1 VNLFGRVPKLRRKS
15 IAFVALIATTF
26 SFLVGTNFLAPELP
40 AANAGTSGT
49 PSVLHQFPAM
59 NSTSWLPVRSS
70 TGALLNDPNDQG
82 TSDKELDLYAN
93 GATDSVADWYSD
105 GAYTMFRLQLFG
117 TAGSSNIANGNW
129 VIALGKTVNGAPSTL
144 AWVGVNGNGNG
155 QNSSVF
161 VYNPKTSVKTWT
173 DATMSN
179 AGIDTS
185 PAWSTT
191 SAGKY
196 YLAFQVPTSQLAALG
211 ASAGF
216 GFFIGTSRSNSLTTI
231 NRDYLNSLGSSPTPT
246 YSNVQTVNVTTNV
259 TTLPSPTLTS
269 LSPTGGSTSGGS
281 QVVITGT
288 NLDNLAWVKFGAS
301 YAQILSYTSTTVT
314 VLSPAGS
321 IGPVTV
327 QVSNTNNATAS
338 LTNAYTYTANLT
350 ATSLS
355 FTAPAT
361 LTTGAT
367 ATLSATVKNLG
378 GSSTLAGAT
387 GVIVFKD
394 TSTTPNTT
402 LCTTPSLSSGTSS
415 CSYIP
420 ISVAPVTITATYGGD
435 ATYSGSSSTANAI
448 TPAVGATS
456 VVFTAP
462 AAPTAGTVV
471 ALTATVYNSTGS
483 VVLDSSTG
491 SVTYS
496 IGATT
501 ICTSSTS
508 TTLNSASTR
517 TSPGTYIMSAGVAP
531 CDYYVL
537 AGAQTITAS
546 YSGDN
551 NFAAS
556 SFSSNTGAQ
565 VLSTPSITGTTPTST
580 SIAVAFSTVA
590 NATNYT
596 IRVYDSSGLN
606 VLSSATATTSPITV
620 SSGLTAS
627 TSYFVTV
634 QANGN
639 GTSFTTSAE
648 SAQTAV
654 STLGTPS
661 ISPSSQTLSGT
672 VNTAVTA
679 TTAFTA
685 TNFSGAVVYSVSP
698 TLPLGLSIN
707 SATGVISGTPTTASA
722 SSTYTVT
729 GNYSAAG
736 QTATATVDIT
746 IVAIVPGA
754 PTSVAGVAGNGQVVV
769 SWTAPSSTGGSAI
782 TDYTVQYSSNGGST
796 WSTFTHTASASTSL
810 TVTGLTNGTAYVFQ
824 VAAVNSVGAGS
835 YSSASS
841 SVTPLTV
848 PGAPTSV
855 AGVAGNGQV
864 VVSWTAP
871 SSTGGSAITDYTV
884 QYSSNGGSTWSTFTH
899 TASASTSL
907 TVTGLTNGTA
917 YVFQV
922 AAVNAAGRGSYSS
935 TSASVTPKSSD
946 STLSNLVSS
955 ASTLS
960 PGFTSGNQTYT
971 LVVTNSTSSITLTP
985 TTTDAGATVKIGG
998 ISVTSGTASGSIS
1011 LNVGTTVISVVVT
1024 AENGTTRTYSVTVS
1038 RPSNDAT
1045 LTSLVASTGALN
1057 ATFDPTVISYTQ
1069 SVANSVSAVTVTAV
1083 VHETNATIKVNGVAT
1098 SSGAASASISLAIGS
1113 NTIQVEVTAQDGTKI
1128 TYTIVV
1134 TRAHADQAP
1143 LTISTLAATYGQNLN
1158 LNTSG
1163 GSGSGAVTY
1172 VVSSGNCT
1180 ITSGVLTPT
1189 GAGACVVVATKA
1201 GDSTYNSISSASTTI
1216 NIDKASRT
1224 ISFTT
1229 AAYSLAYGAQQTL
1242 SIATHSGGGAITY
1255 YDGTSTA
1262 CAVDSTTG
1270 VVTVTAASG
1279 TCEITAAIAADS
1291 NYYGATTSNTVIVTL
1306 SKANQAALGTITLNA
1321 SEKAYPYSFSVSA
1334 VSATG
1339 GSGTGSLSVTSVA
1352 SGTAQNCA
1360 LAAGVLTADSSG
1372 TCTLTVTK
1380 AGDANYNAV
1389 TGTATFTFNKA
1400 IQANLVITSTTGV
1413 ATQALVMTKTG
1424 GSGTGAVSYST
1435 TTPNCSITLVNGNYE
1450 LSLGTTTPT
1459 TCLVTVIKAADDNY
1473 QAAQTTSNVG
1483 LGTQVATLELALQ
1496 YNANGASHN
1505 VRTKILATANT
1516 NGTVDF
1522 YAGGTLITNCSAIP
1536 TATAYVA
1543 TCNWT
1548 PTTSTSGLV
1557 LTADFTPTS
1566 NAYSAASAST
1576 TINVTNGSLS
1586 GLDLVDLTNL
1596 YKTTTDG
1603 STAPSFSTTTS
1614 RGQGLSTGVALD
1626 VPLGAFTSLT
1636 EINMYLY
1643 TGTAAHIA
1651 TNRRFANYLLN
1662 VVVEWHAMDGSRPSA
1677 AHPLT
1682 LTISDPSIK
1691 AGMGLYTIVNG
1702 AADLQS
1708 VASQDGIA
1716 TFSLVNDPGA
1726 VVAFIAPDA
1735 PTAVTAVAGNG
1746 QATISW
1752 TAPANNGGSAI
1763 TSYTVTASNGNTC
1776 VANTGTPVATSCVI
1790 TGLTN
1795 AVPYNF
1801 SVTATNGALLTSSA
1815 SLSSADVTPAGTPDA
1830 PTSVTATAGN
1840 GQASVQWLAPT
1851 SNGGSAI
1858 TNYIVEYSSN
1868 NGLSWTTA
1876 AHPVSTNT
1884 SLAVTGLAN
1893 GATYIFRITAVNAVG
1908 SSTPSVSSSSVMP
1921 KSTDSTLSQLVS
1933 SSGTLSPTF
1942 AGGTLAYSISVG
1954 NSVTSITL
1962 TPTLSES
1969 HGSIQVNGT
1978 SVTSGQASSA
1988 LSLSVGSNVVLVEV
2002 TAQDG
2007 FSTTSYTVTVT
2018 RAGSAVA
2025 TLSGLTTSGGSI
2037 SPGFTS
2043 NTSSY
2048 TVSVSNGTT
2057 SISITPTVTSPNATV
2072 TVNGVSATSG
2082 SSFGPINLSVGQNVI
2097 TVVVTAQD
2105 GSTFSYTVTV
2115 TRGLSADSSLASL
2128 TSSAGTLSPTFT
2140 SGTSQ
2145 YSLSVANNVTSL
2157 TLTPTVAES
2166 HATITVN
2173 GSGVASGSASPSI
2186 ALATG
2191 SNTVTVVVTA
2201 QDGTTTT
2208 TYTLTITRAP
2218 SSVATLSA
2226 LNLSIGTLSPVFSS
2240 STTSYSVSLA
2250 NAVSSFQIT
2259 PYVTQQNATITVN
2272 GVASTPGASSSPIS
2286 LSVGVNT
2293 ITVVVTSQS
2302 GTATQTYVILV
2313 TRSAAVIQEPV
2324 REVPTSAP
2332 PVPLVPLAPVPFATP
2347 PAEQLALIALPAQS
2361 ATTVNTVALKN
2372 ESILVAGDS
2381 WSLKASVVTLEGAP
2395 ARLSSNGRVTLEIG
2409 QYVLAEGSGFHK
2421 NATVNLYLFSTPV
2434 LVGVL
2439 TTDEFGVFNG
2449 SLPIP
2454 AGLAAGN
2461 HSLQLV
2467 GYSPDG
2473 TIRAITIPATVK
2485 PPVGKMLTTKLY
2497 FKADSS
2503 TVDQAATKGI
2513 KALAAKIGTSYKSLK
2528 VGVVGF
2534 VLLSDPKS
2542 ASKSL
2547 SLRRA
2552 QNVVSA
2558 LKQTG
2563 LKGTFVARGGG
2574 VAMEKNSS
2582 ARRVEIT
2589 ITYLAK
2595 SR

>member
-1 VNLFGRVPKLRRKS
+1 MNLFSRVPKLRRKS

-496 IGATT
+496 IGVTT

-546 YSGDN
+546 YSGDT

-736 QTATATVDIT
+736 QTATATVDIA
-746 IVAIVPGA
+746 IVAI
-754 PTSVAGVAGNGQVVV
+754 
-769 SWTAPSSTGGSAI
+769 
-782 TDYTVQYSSNGGST
+782 
-796 WSTFTHTASASTSL
+796 
-810 TVTGLTNGTAYVFQ
+810 
-824 VAAVNSVGAGS
+824 
-835 YSSASS
+835 
-841 SVTPLTV
+841 V

-1069 SVANSVSAVTVTAV
+1069 SVANSVSAMTVTAV
-1083 VHETNATIKVNGVAT
+1083 VHETNAAIKVNGVAT
-1098 SSGAASASISLAIGS
+1098 SSGATSASISLAIGS
-1113 NTIQVEVTAQDGTKI
+1113 NTLQVEVTAQDGTKI

-1134 TRAHADQAP
+1134 TRAHADQAM
-1143 LTISTLAATYGQNLN
+1143 LTISTLAATYGQTLN

-1321 SEKAYPYSFSVSA
+1321 AEKAYPYSFSVSA

-1677 AHPLT
+1677 VHPLT

-1840 GQASVQWLAPT
+1840 GQASAQWLAPT

-1962 TPTLSES
+1962 TPTLNES

-2043 NTSSY
+2043 NISSY

-2240 STTSYSVSLA
+2240 STTSYSVTLA

-2259 PYVTQQNATITVN
+2259 PYVTQQNATVTVN

-2361 ATTVNTVALKN
+2361 ARTVNTVALKN

-2513 KALAAKIGTSYKSLK
+2513 KALAAKIGNSYKSLK

-2563 LKGTFVARGGG
+2563 LKGAFVARGGG

>member
-1 VNLFGRVPKLRRKS
+1 MNLFGRVPKLRRKS

-26 SFLVGTNFLAPELP
+26 SFLIGTNFLALELP

-246 YSNVQTVNVTTNV
+246 YSNVQTVNVTTDV

-367 ATLSATVKNLG
+367 ATLSATVKNSG

-435 ATYSGSSSTANAI
+435 ATYSGSSSTASAI
-448 TPAVGATS
+448 TPAVGATK

-462 AAPTAGTVV
+462 AAPAEGNVV
-471 ALTATVYNSTGS
+471 LLTATVYNSTGTL
-483 VVLDSSTG
+483 VLDSSTG
-491 SVTYS
+491 SVTYK
-496 IGATT
+496 IGTTT

-508 TTLNSASTR
+508 NTANSPSTSA
-517 TSPGTYIMSAGVAP
+517 TNPGSYIMSAGVAP

-546 YSGDN
+546 YSGDT

-565 VLSTPSITGTTPTST
+565 VLSTPSISGTTPTST

-736 QTATATVDIT
+736 QTATATVDIA
-746 IVAIVPGA
+746 IVAI
-754 PTSVAGVAGNGQVVV
+754 
-769 SWTAPSSTGGSAI
+769 
-782 TDYTVQYSSNGGST
+782 
-796 WSTFTHTASASTSL
+796 
-810 TVTGLTNGTAYVFQ
+810 
-824 VAAVNSVGAGS
+824 
-835 YSSASS
+835 
-841 SVTPLTV
+841 V

-1057 ATFDPTVISYTQ
+1057 AAFDPTVISYTQ
-1069 SVANSVSAVTVTAV
+1069 SVANSVSAMTVTAV
-1083 VHETNATIKVNGVAT
+1083 VHETNAAIKVNGVAT
-1098 SSGAASASISLAIGS
+1098 SSGATSASISLAIGS

-1134 TRAHADQAP
+1134 TRAHADQAM
-1143 LTISTLAATYGQNLN
+1143 LTISTLAATYGQTLN

-1189 GAGACVVVATKA
+1189 GAGACVVIATKA

-1224 ISFTT
+1224 ISFT
-1229 AAYSLAYGAQQTL
+1229 APAYSLAYGAQQTL

-1321 SEKAYPYSFSVSA
+1321 AEKAYPYSFSVSA

-1651 TNRRFANYLLN
+1651 TNRSFANYLLN

-1677 AHPLT
+1677 VHPLT

-1702 AADLQS
+1702 AAELQS

-1726 VVAFIAPDA
+1726 VVAFIPPDA

-1746 QATISW
+1746 QATVSW
-1752 TAPANNGGSAI
+1752 TSPANNGGAAI

-1830 PTSVTATAGN
+1830 PTSVTAAAGN

-1962 TPTLSES
+1962 TPTLNES

-2043 NTSSY
+2043 NISSY

-2082 SSFGPINLSVGQNVI
+2082 SSFGPISLSVGQNVI

-2157 TLTPTVAES
+2157 TLTPTVAGS

-2240 STTSYSVSLA
+2240 STTSYSVTLA

-2259 PYVTQQNATITVN
+2259 PYVTQQNATVTVN

-2361 ATTVNTVALKN
+2361 ARTVNTVALKN

-2513 KALAAKIGTSYKSLK
+2513 KALAAKIGNSYKSLK

-2563 LKGTFVARGGG
+2563 LKGAFVARGGG

>member
-1 VNLFGRVPKLRRKS
+1 MNLFSRVPKLRRKS

-26 SFLVGTNFLAPELP
+26 SFLIGTNFLALELP

-105 GAYTMFRLQLFG
+105 GTYTMFRLQLFG
-117 TAGSSNIANGNW
+117 TAGSSNISNGNW

-288 NLDNLAWVKFGAS
+288 NLDNLAWVKFGAN

-321 IGPVTV
+321 IGTVTV

-367 ATLSATVKNLG
+367 ATLSATVKNSG

-496 IGATT
+496 IGVTT

-546 YSGDN
+546 YSGDT

-722 SSTYTVT
+722 SSSYTVT

-736 QTATATVDIT
+736 QTATATVDIA
-746 IVAIVPGA
+746 IVAI
-754 PTSVAGVAGNGQVVV
+754 
-769 SWTAPSSTGGSAI
+769 
-782 TDYTVQYSSNGGST
+782 
-796 WSTFTHTASASTSL
+796 
-810 TVTGLTNGTAYVFQ
+810 
-824 VAAVNSVGAGS
+824 
-835 YSSASS
+835 
-841 SVTPLTV
+841 V

-998 ISVTSGTASGSIS
+998 IDVTSGTASGSIS

-1069 SVANSVSAVTVTAV
+1069 SVANSVSAMTVTAV

-1098 SSGAASASISLAIGS
+1098 STGAASASISLAIGS
-1113 NTIQVEVTAQDGTKI
+1113 NTLQVEVTAQDGTKI

-1134 TRAHADQAP
+1134 TRAHADQAM
-1143 LTISTLAATYGQNLN
+1143 LTISTLAATYGQTLN

-1189 GAGACVVVATKA
+1189 GAGACVVIATKA

-1321 SEKAYPYSFSVSA
+1321 AEKAYPYSFSVSA

-1548 PTTSTSGLV
+1548 PTSSTSGLV

-1677 AHPLT
+1677 VHPLT

-1868 NGLSWTTA
+1868 NGLSWTSA

-1893 GATYIFRITAVNAVG
+1893 GTTYIFRITAVNAVG

-2115 TRGLSADSSLASL
+2115 TRGSSADSSLASL

-2191 SNTVTVVVTA
+2191 SNTVIVVVTA

-2240 STTSYSVSLA
+2240 STTSYSVTLA

-2259 PYVTQQNATITVN
+2259 PYVTQQNATVTVN
-2272 GVASTPGASSSPIS
+2272 GVASTPGTSSSPIS

-2361 ATTVNTVALKN
+2361 ARTVNTVALKN

-2513 KALAAKIGTSYKSLK
+2513 KALAAKIGNSYKSLK

-2563 LKGTFVARGGG
+2563 LKGAFVARGGG